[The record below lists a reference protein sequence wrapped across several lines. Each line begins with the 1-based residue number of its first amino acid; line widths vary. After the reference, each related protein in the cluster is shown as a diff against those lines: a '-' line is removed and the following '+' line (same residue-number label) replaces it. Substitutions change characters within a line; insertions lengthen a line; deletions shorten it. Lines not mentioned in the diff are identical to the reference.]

1 MQYLSQRVYALLI
14 TLAFL
19 FSVVPVKAQQKITV
33 TGLVKGNGGA
43 PLPGAGVFL
52 SPGKK
57 NAVTDENGKFQL
69 SDVPAGV
76 YKIRI
81 TFIGFRDVTQNI
93 EFPLKSKNSLVFSL
107 EEDKNDLSEVTV
119 LGRTAVQE
127 TSQQAYNVTAIDA
140 KKLYN
145 TTLDISGALDRVA
158 GIRVRESGGV
168 GSNFNLSLNGFSG
181 NHIKYFIDGIPMDN
195 FGSSFQINNIPINIA
210 DRVEV
215 YKGVVPMWLGSDALG
230 GAINIV
236 TGDRYRNY
244 VDASYSFGS
253 FNTHRSVVNAAAT
266 TKGGLTFQLNAF
278 QNYSDNNYK
287 VKVEASDI
295 YTGAYAPKATL
306 KRFHDTY
313 HNETVIANVGVV
325 DKSYADKLLL
335 GITMGQNYKEIQTGA
350 RMVSVFGGW
359 HRKGNIVMPS
369 LKYKKTNLIEGLDVT
384 VNANYNLGQEQNI
397 DTMNVR
403 YDWYGNSK
411 PNGSNGER
419 SRSLYKYKN
428 NNGLATAMF
437 NYKLAENQ
445 SLALSNVFTTFNR
458 KGSDELNPAN
468 AEYEKTKKTNKNI
481 LGLGYN
487 FEIKNKLGATVFGKY
502 IYQNNIDGSG
512 NADQT
517 AMKKL
522 GYGTALT
529 YFFTPN
535 LQLKASYEL
544 TNRMPEAQEIFGDV
558 ENQEGNP
565 ALKPEKSDNVNLGMS
580 YSFSINKI
588 NNFSV
593 TANAI
598 YRKSDN
604 FIYNRLNSNQS
615 KLIAD
620 NRDGVRTWGVDG
632 EIRYSYKDWFTAGTT
647 VTYQYL
653 QNLQKY
659 EINPNTGEKY
669 TTESAVYLDQ
679 MPNIPYL
686 FGNGDVSV
694 SFKNVGKKGNNL
706 NIGYNLLYV
715 HAFWLYWPSR
725 GGSSSNGSKYV
736 VPKQL
741 SHDINLV
748 YSLEKGRYNI
758 GLEAKN
764 ITDALLYDNFSLQKP
779 SRGFYLNLRYFIN
792 KNNNN

>member
-1 MQYLSQRVYALLI
+1 MQYLSKQVYALLI

-33 TGLVKGNGGA
+33 TGLVKSNGGA
-43 PLPGAGVFL
+43 PLHGAGVFL

-57 NAVTDENGKFQL
+57 NAVTDENGKFQF
-69 SDVPAGV
+69 SDIPAGV

-81 TFIGFRDVTQNI
+81 TFIGFRDQTQNI
-93 EFPLKSKNSLVFSL
+93 ELPLKGNKSLVFSL
-107 EEDKNDLSEVTV
+107 EEDKNDLSEVNV

-127 TSQQAYNVTAIDA
+127 TSHQAYNVTAIDA

-168 GSNFNLSLNGFSG
+168 GSSFNLSLNGFSG

-266 TKGGLTFQLNAF
+266 TKGGFTFQLNAF

-306 KRFHDTY
+306 RRFHDTY

-502 IYQNNIDGSG
+502 IYQNNIDGNG

-529 YFFTPN
+529 YFFLPN

-694 SFKNVGKKGNNL
+694 SLKNVGKKGNNL

-792 KNNNN
+792 KNNKN